1 MDALSQKDWES
12 SKKFHGYI
20 VGLYADYDPD
30 KLLPFL
36 KASDHYPIQEALGT
50 SINIVTDT
58 NQIVSQKLRLEINEE
73 LETDTNAFSDLRV
86 DLVEIQGTGSKKKNF
101 TLDET
106 KEGKKCYV

>member
-1 MDALSQKDWES
+1 MDIEFILIFYRNLYFYLDALSQKDWES

-50 SINIVTDT
+50 SINNVMDT
-58 NQIVSQKLRLEINEE
+58 TPTKSQYDIN
-73 LETDTNAFSDLRV
+73 
-86 DLVEIQGTGSKKKNF
+86 IQSERAYVISNFLGKGGSLDKNRKV
-101 TLDET
+101 L
-106 KEGKKCYV
+106 